1 MVDRE
6 NLVYR
11 ASKYTYSFKIFQT
24 IKTIGR
30 DIHNGEITLNESNE
44 DQGNWIMKFKKKTKP
59 QDLHIKQQKKVFLK
73 THLHFLK
80 VEKMFLMLFKVK
92 FSQ

>member
-30 DIHNGEITLNESNE
+30 DIHNGEITLNESDE
-44 DQGNWIMKFKKKTKP
+44 DQGN
-59 QDLHIKQQKKVFLK
+59 
-73 THLHFLK
+73 
-80 VEKMFLMLFKVK
+80 
-92 FSQ
+92 